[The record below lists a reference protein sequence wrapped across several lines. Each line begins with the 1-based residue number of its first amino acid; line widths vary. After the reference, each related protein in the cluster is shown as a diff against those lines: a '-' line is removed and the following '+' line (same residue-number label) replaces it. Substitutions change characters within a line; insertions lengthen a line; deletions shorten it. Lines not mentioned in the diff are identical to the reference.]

1 MNKSHILAALLAVL
15 AALALYH
22 HSAPS
27 SCTFEQFQTEYSKN
41 YLRTGEEEYRK
52 VIFLR
57 NLAKIEAHNADSTNT
72 YQLGVNQFADLTDAE
87 FKALYLT
94 LTVPKDLKR
103 NVVLDQ
109 ETTPIVGDIDW
120 VAQGMVSPIKNQ
132 GSCGSCWAF
141 SATGA
146 IESALLLNGQD
157 TLVSEQELVDC
168 SRPYGNMGCN
178 GGWMD
183 SAFEYVIEYKIATGS
198 DYPYTARDQACQ
210 RK

>member
-1 MNKSHILAALLAVL
+1 ML

-27 SCTFEQFQTEYSKN
+27 SYTFEQFQTEYSKN

-120 VAQGMVSPIKNQ
+120 VSQGKVSAIKNQ